1 MLKNM
6 NASSDRMYENRFE
19 KRTRFFYANTRQT
32 FQTEWANVKKIFR
45 NRFPFFIFHAN
56 FSFLSFLWI
65 VKLVG
70 GKIGTSVI
78 IIGKIFPLIF
88 VSKILFGSHRN
99 RKKLIGI
106 SKENFFVNDNYV
118 QNFITFLFLFFFIH
132 PLQIWSRRYLVSH
145 GEATRDPS
153 NLKSSK
159 NIYSFRLSSRS
170 CKAISSFSFFYTSY
184 KCCFFFFF

>member
-1 MLKNM
+1 MRARIECTKIVSRNERDFSTRILDKHFKPNEQMLKKYFGIV
-6 NASSDRMYENRFE
+6 S
-19 KRTRFFYANTRQT
+19 
-32 FQTEWANVKKIFR
+32 
-45 NRFPFFIFHAN
+45 PFFIFHTN

-118 QNFITFLFLFFFIH
+118 QNFITFLFLFFLFI
-132 PLQIWSRRYLVSH
+132 LYKFD
-145 GEATRDPS
+145 RDV
-153 NLKSSK
+153 
-159 NIYSFRLSSRS
+159 ISFLTEKQRG
-170 CKAISSFSFFYTSY
+170 IPQT
-184 KCCFFFFF
+184 